1 MKATLHVALAAAL
14 CSWGCDRLPG
24 AQPKPGQSAASGADS
39 AQAELRA
46 LIASGQ
52 ADAALSRLGDASD
65 PDALYLKGLAWAKKA
80 EASLPVPGGLNPEQI
95 EALRAFEQAIAAKP
109 ELAGAQLAVAELL
122 APLSKERFAPP
133 PPGRKRP
140 AKPAAPES
148 PPPGA
153 EADVSPERVIAA
165 YRAAVQADKA
175 SLAAIEKLV
184 AFAGEM
190 QRFDDAEWAFRERLA
205 RERERAE
212 PHVAF
217 GDFLAAVRG
226 DRARAIEQYQ
236 LALVWSPNEPTI
248 KERIAEIYIAIGD
261 EHLEKRAYASAEAAY
276 ADAQKWVPPGSSFS
290 AVKVKDAL
298 GRLRAMRAR

>member
-24 AQPKPGQSAASGADS
+24 TQPKQEQGAATDAGHN
-39 AQAELRA
+39 EVRA
-46 LIASGQ
+46 LIDSGQ
-52 ADAALSRLGDASD
+52 ADAALSRLADASG
-65 PDALYLKGLAWAKKA
+65 PDASYLKGLAWAKKA
-80 EASLPVPGGLNPEQI
+80 QAAAPVPGGMNPEQL
-95 EALRAFEQAIAAKP
+95 EALTAFEQAIAAKP
-109 ELAGAQLAVAELL
+109 ELADAQLALAELL

-140 AKPAAPES
+140 AKPATQES

-153 EADVSPERVIAA
+153 QADVSPERVIGA
-165 YRAAVQADKA
+165 YRAAVQADKG
-175 SLAAIEKLV
+175 SLVAIRKLV

-205 RERERAE
+205 RQKEKAE

-217 GDFLAAVRG
+217 GDFLAGVRG
-226 DRARAIEQYQ
+226 DRARAIAQYQ
-236 LALVWSPNEPTI
+236 LGLVWSPDDATI

-261 EHLEKRAYASAEAAY
+261 EHLEKGALASAEAAFT
-276 ADAQKWVPPGSSFS
+276 DAQKWVPPGSSFS
-290 AVKVKDAL
+290 AVKVRDAL